1 MEEATIE
8 YRLDNIEKVL
18 SELKDVVLENKMQAR
33 DIRDLTSTQKEILQ
47 AINAHEKRIKELEMK
62 PVQERADKWQYILDY
77 IFKGLVAAAIGYVFI
92 KMGLN

>member
-18 SELKDVVLENKMQAR
+18 GEMKDVLLENKLQAR
-33 DIRDLTSTQKEILQ
+33 DIRDLGQQQKELLN

-62 PVQERADKWQYILDY
+62 PVQDRANKWQYILDY
-77 IFKGLVAAAIGYVFI
+77 IFKGVVAAVVGYIFI
-92 KMGLN
+92 KIGLN